1 MGCFFFSFLLLLK
14 TPISKCV
21 RLCLSVVEKGRLN
34 KRKSLWISTIPREMS
49 IAVEISSSSGTIPT
63 PEKSIVVAY
72 ACDVEGNFEYW
83 SRYIEISEVL
93 QRLPTGELEL
103 IADSYF
109 VFGGDVVD
117 RGTGDLRVLTDLVG
131 LRRAYPDRVF
141 FIMGNRDINKMR
153 LPVELHESSLFVSP
167 RVYWVKPDEDDR
179 DFLQDPSSQVDRLKW
194 MLTKTMGSPLAFEY
208 RRDELKLLNS
218 SSSGYGD
225 DDVVES
231 FIDLMRPDGLMMEY
245 LKCANIAVI
254 LGDTLFIHGGI
265 QTYNMGW
272 LPPMK
277 V

>member
-1 MGCFFFSFLLLLK
+1 
-14 TPISKCV
+14 
-21 RLCLSVVEKGRLN
+21 
-34 KRKSLWISTIPREMS
+34 
-49 IAVEISSSSGTIPT
+49 
-63 PEKSIVVAY
+63 
-72 ACDVEGNFEYW
+72 
-83 SRYIEISEVL
+83 
-93 QRLPTGELEL
+93 
-103 IADSYF
+103 
-109 VFGGDVVD
+109 
-117 RGTGDLRVLTDLVG
+117 
-131 LRRAYPDRVF
+131 
-141 FIMGNRDINKMR
+141 MGNRDINKMR